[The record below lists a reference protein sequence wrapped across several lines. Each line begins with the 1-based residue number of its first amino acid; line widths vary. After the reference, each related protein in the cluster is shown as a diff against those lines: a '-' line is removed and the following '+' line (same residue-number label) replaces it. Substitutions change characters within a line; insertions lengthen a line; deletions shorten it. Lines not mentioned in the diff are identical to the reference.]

1 MIGIVGCME
10 EFLFEAT
17 GTVLFT
23 KALVDFTDWNV
34 ASKRFF
40 SVQYELSFISKHR
53 RGQVINV
60 AMIAST

>member
-1 MIGIVGCME
+1 MIGIVGCMD

-23 KALVDFTDWNV
+23 KALVDFTDWSI

-40 SVQYELSFISKHR
+40 SVQYELSFISKHDVGR
-53 RGQVINV
+53 
-60 AMIAST
+60 

>member
-1 MIGIVGCME
+1 MIGIVGCMD

-23 KALVDFTDWNV
+23 KALVDFTDWNI

-40 SVQYELSFISKHR
+40 SVQYELSFISKHDVGR
-53 RGQVINV
+53 
-60 AMIAST
+60 